1 MKNRLTLNLL
11 PAVVLLVCL
20 ASCRKAAP
28 EGDTDQQPG
37 AARQNLLYEEDFEG
51 ATPFSTAH
59 SIEVGDWDY
68 AMNFVTEPVAFEGRK
83 SVRFEI
89 REDQE
94 LVKTGKR
101 AEACIVKGSEG
112 EVGKEAWYSYAVLC
126 PSVGY
131 EYDTDREIINQWYQ
145 DGSPSMTIRTEE
157 DRFLLEAGN
166 TPDDRKEYD
175 LGAIK
180 KDSWTTFVMHVIHS
194 FGSDGLI
201 EIWRD
206 GVKTVTVNGG
216 NMYDGI
222 LPKFKVGLYKSG
234 FKYDLSLV
242 ERRVIY
248 FDNIR
253 VGNEKATYRDM
264 IPGKQP

>member
-11 PAVVLLVCL
+11 PAVLLLVTL

-28 EGDTDQQPG
+28 EGETDQPG

-59 SIEVGDWDY
+59 SVEVGAWDY
-68 AMNFVTEPVAFEGRK
+68 AMNFVSDPPAFEGRK

-101 AEACIVKGSEG
+101 AEACIVKGSDG

-126 PSVGY
+126 PSVGF

-166 TPDDRKEYD
+166 DPDERKEYD

-242 ERRVIY
+242 DRRVIY

-264 IPGKQP
+264 IPGKLQ